1 MKRRRE
7 IRKKRSPSIINKK
20 WRKQQNK
27 IKKSHRREEKRER
40 EHKKMKIIKIINKS
54 ILQIKRKIKKKS
66 EKSKALFNFFLI
78 KLKKNYF
85 K

>member
-27 IKKSHRREEKRER
+27 IKKSHRRGEEKREK
-40 EHKKMKIIKIINKS
+40 EHKKMKIIKIKNKS
-54 ILQIKRKIKKKS
+54 ILQIKRNIKKKS
-66 EKSKALFNFFLI
+66 GKSRALNNFFL
-78 KLKKNYF
+78 
-85 K
+85 